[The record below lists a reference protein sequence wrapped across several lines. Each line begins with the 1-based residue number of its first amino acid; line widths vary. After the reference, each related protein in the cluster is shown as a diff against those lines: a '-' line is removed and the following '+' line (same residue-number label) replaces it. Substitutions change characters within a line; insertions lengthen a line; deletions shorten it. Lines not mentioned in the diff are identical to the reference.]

1 MHRKFKFKMTRNFI
15 IFISAILLM
24 TTACSNTNGKQSNN
38 PEESGTPGKPEYLS
52 YETFLEKVWNFE
64 KNPQS
69 WVYEGNVPAIIDF
82 YADWCAPCR
91 RIAPIMEKIAK
102 DYEGRLKVYK
112 IDVDKEQ
119 RLASVFQVRSIPSIL
134 FTPLQGQPMMQAGAL
149 SEEMYVKIIEEE
161 LLKAKQ

>member
-1 MHRKFKFKMTRNFI
+1 MTRNLI
-15 IFISAILLM
+15 ILIAAMLLM
-24 TTACSNTNGKQSNN
+24 TTSCSNTTGKQANSV
-38 PEESGTPGKPEYLS
+38 EKSGTLGKPEYLT

-64 KNPQS
+64 KNPQN
-69 WVYEGNVPAIIDF
+69 WVYEGNVPAIVDF

-149 SEEMYVKIIEEE
+149 TEEMYIKIIEEE

>member
-1 MHRKFKFKMTRNFI
+1 MTKNFI
-15 IFISAILLM
+15 ILISAILLM
-24 TTACSNTNGKQSNN
+24 TTACSNTTGKQANS
-38 PEESGTPGKPEYLS
+38 PEKSGAPGKPEYLT

-69 WVYEGNVPAIIDF
+69 WVYEGDVPAIVDF

-149 SEEMYVKIIEEE
+149 SEEMYIKIIEEE